1 MNLQELDSYNLA
13 DAVKFN
19 KQLNPRLWQKEQMRP
34 EVRDK
39 LLEIAADFKEFL
51 GLSDLEVKDITVSG
65 SNAGY
70 TYTPYSDIDLHLV
83 VDIPQADSD
92 DVYRELFDA
101 KKYQYN
107 DLHNIKIG
115 GYDVELY
122 VENANKP
129 PVSQGVF
136 SVLNNDWINIPRYR
150 KSTVDD
156 DAVRSKYEDFKHR
169 IDDAVKSNDMERIDS
184 LARKIKTYRQA
195 GLDAHG
201 ELGPENLAYK
211 MLRTQGYITKLYDA
225 KAAARDAE
233 LSLAEQNKVKVK
245 KPFIYGYKHV
255 AEDATATPDGVGAST
270 RMFLSEKPTPT
281 QEEIIRDFLNFAV
294 EELEIDNV
302 PKLRL
307 KKDPEWS
314 IRNKSFGR
322 YDAATGELIVALGNR
337 HIMDILRTLAH
348 ELTHRKQDETESMPL
363 DAGETGSAYENEAN
377 ARAGVLMRDYAGMH
391 PEYFEDVAVNEASG
405 YIPTRAQAKDPRFNM
420 ALTVDVH
427 PGQTGK
433 EANKMALKTDKQG
446 KPELLIKSAN
456 LQEATAKKSYGY
468 NSTPLSQA
476 PGEQEDELGNQE
488 ATGPEFEPQMPA
500 GTTKVDVT
508 DLTDW
513 YRLGMDISDMD
524 DADPKDYNQGPPQTV
539 ITFPSDE
546 AEQGYLKQF
555 KRLGLKTHDLDPDVE
570 GGEDVTGKHL
580 NKALAEELQAF
591 KEQDL
596 FEVKMT
602 SKNLANLAKDIKGAK
617 VGLEFEMYVPNVS
630 NDEDRDQEPDYDQDE
645 RVRDIDDAVNFFDDG
660 DYNGRNEIRRL
671 REQMESDY
679 FDWQT
684 EQIDQDWHNNG
695 FEFFQEYLDR
705 EEPFDPEDYQ
715 ERAEDEVKA
724 DYPDLDPTSEEFGEL
739 VAEKLREI
747 NAEYYVETWEAQG
760 RSYDY
765 AQEEFEAEKR
775 DEYSESD
782 WLDSISISYA
792 SDVEGNYGNVV
803 WPYYTSS
810 SDSAGDIEN
819 VALDFM
825 NAMGM
830 DSVAYS
836 SNYHGYGGGYK
847 KWVGN
852 GWVSVGSNKPDDCFT
867 IEPDGSLD
875 TPDNEGDTGLEF
887 VSPPIPLEDIGT
899 VMKKVQA
906 WAADNGVYTGKNN
919 KTSMHT
925 NISIPGYDLDKLDYL
940 KAALLLGDEHVLRQ
954 FDRIGN
960 SYAKPAIE
968 KVKQLARDKPEK
980 AKELL
985 DKMKSHLDAA
995 ASKILHSGVTD
1006 KFTSINTKDNRIE
1019 FRSPGGDYLT
1029 DIAENPKK
1037 MQDTINRMVVAM
1049 DAAMDPNKYKE
1060 EYQKKLYKVL
1070 TGDIGSRRGKT
1081 GEVEWTVTSN
1091 ATVWDKDTRRQM
1103 PAFKTN
1109 VEAKTAKEAWEKVKA
1124 NLPADSTQSEYSITP
1139 NKIAT
1144 PGDKDLLN
1152 IFSRYAAGEMPK
1164 AALKSFLRQAQLQRK
1179 VAKGENTGKM
1189 WWNVKYNGQRMEVVA
1204 DNESEAKTTAAREWG
1219 LAPGPTAINSMT
1231 AEPLRPYEEKPQT
1244 QGTTVAG
1251 RPNNPDGDWYLKNG
1265 DTNEIFY
1272 RFNASDYADAY
1283 GVLQQWKQEN
1293 PNSNINAMYG
1303 HGRAEPTPQGGGTYR
1318 ITTTG
1323 GGLIAGDEYG
1333 NDQTALQRAQYWA
1346 QRRDVDV
1353 VVRNPQGQ
1361 EVGRVSASGEITPTA
1376 QPPAQQNQGNWGIWI
1391 NANDRFANQPGT
1403 YSRGETPPLY
1413 RFPSQ
1418 EAAESWIEQQ
1428 RAERP
1433 NMRTDIEVREIEPAQ
1448 QSSGVNNLI
1457 PHGPGPWEL
1466 ASMANNQVYF
1476 NPTST
1481 DRQTAETEARAW
1493 IQQTGL
1499 DPAEFVVRTR
1509 ESVSQ
1514 QAPNW
1519 EIRDGST
1526 NRLVHQFYAPDR
1538 QEAAIIAGDFYD
1550 DNDFVGDNYTVQS
1563 IGSGADAAQGGII
1576 TTANEPATG
1585 SQVGQTYN
1593 PSGTGSFTGQWL
1605 ILNPNNQVIY
1615 RFGGIGN
1622 AQSDAN
1628 RIAMAWL
1635 TQNPQQLVDGV
1646 TVVPEMG

>member
-19 KQLNPRLWQKEQMRP
+19 KTLNPRLWQKEQMRP

-83 VDIPQADSD
+83 VDIPKADSD

-225 KAAARDAE
+225 RAAARDAE
-233 LSLAEQNKVKVK
+233 LSLAEQNKVK
-245 KPFIYGYKHV
+245 KPFVYGYKSV
-255 AEDATATPDGVGAST
+255 AEDVTSTPDGVGAST
-270 RMFLSEKPTPT
+270 RMFLSEKPELT

-294 EELEIDNV
+294 EKLEIDNV

-337 HIMDILRTLAH
+337 HVMDVLRTLAH
-348 ELTHRKQDETESMPL
+348 ELTHRKQDETESMPP

-377 ARAGVLMRDYAGMH
+377 ARAGILMRDYAAMH

-405 YIPTRAQAKDPRFNM
+405 YIPTKAQANDSRFKM
-420 ALTVDVH
+420 ALTVDIK

-456 LQEATAKKSYGY
+456 LLKEYQEFKQG
-468 NSTPLSQA
+468 LL
-476 PGEQEDELGNQE
+476 EDE
-488 ATGPEFEPQMPA
+488 
-500 GTTKVDVT
+500 
-508 DLTDW
+508 DL
-513 YRLGMDISDMD
+513 L
-524 DADPKDYNQGPPQTV
+524 
-539 ITFPSDE
+539 
-546 AEQGYLKQF
+546 
-555 KRLGLKTHDLDPDVE
+555 
-570 GGEDVTGKHL
+570 
-580 NKALAEELQAF
+580 
-591 KEQDL
+591 
-596 FEVKMT
+596 EVKMT
-602 SKNLANLAKDIKGAK
+602 GKNLAKLASDIKGVK
-617 VGLEFEMYVPNVS
+617 VGLEFEMIVPDV
-630 NDEDRDQEPDYDQDE
+630 NDDEETDQEPDYDYDE

-660 DYNGRNEIRRL
+660 DYNYGSIIRRA
-671 REQMESDY
+671 REEMESNYQDWQIEQMDEAWDS
-679 FDWQT
+679 
-684 EQIDQDWHNNG
+684 NG

-705 EEPFDPEDYQ
+705 EEPFDPEDY
-715 ERAEDEVKA
+715 EDRAESEVKA

-760 RSYDY
+760 RSYDR
-765 AQEEFEAEKR
+765 AREEFDDEQR
-775 DEYSESD
+775 DNFSEQD
-782 WLDSISISYA
+782 WLESQGIRYA
-792 SDVEGNYGNVV
+792 SDVINEYTDLT
-803 WPYYTSS
+803 WPHRTSS
-810 SDSAGDIEN
+810 GGDAESDIKG

-830 DSVAYS
+830 NSVAIATS
-836 SNYHGYGGGYK
+836 YHGSYEKWNGSE
-847 KWVGN
+847 WVGI
-852 GWVSVGSNKPDDCFT
+852 GRNKPDDCFT
-867 IEPDGSLD
+867 IEPDGSLEADD
-875 TPDNEGDTGLEF
+875 TGESGLEF

-899 VMKKVQA
+899 VMKNVQN
-906 WAADNGVYTGKNN
+906 WAGTYGAYTGLGN
-919 KTSMHT
+919 KTSIHT
-925 NISIPGYDLDKLDYL
+925 NISVPGYDIKNLDYL
-940 KAALLLGDEHVLRQ
+940 KAALLLGDEHVLRE

-968 KVKQLARDKPEK
+968 KVRDLVKSKPEK

-985 DKMKSHLDAA
+985 DKMKSQLNAE
-995 ASKILHSGVTD
+995 ASKLIHSGVTD

-1019 FRSPGGDYLT
+1019 FRSPGGDYLSI
-1029 DIAENPKK
+1029 IADNPQK
-1037 MQDTINRMVVAM
+1037 MVDTINRMVVTM

-1060 EYQKKLYKVL
+1060 EYQKKLYKLL
-1070 TGDIGSRRGKT
+1070 TGQGGGR
-1081 GEVEWTVTSN
+1081 
-1091 ATVWDKDTRRQM
+1091 
-1103 PAFKTN
+1103 
-1109 VEAKTAKEAWEKVKA
+1109 EAKTGAKQEMKA
-1124 NLPADSTQSEYSITP
+1124 D
-1139 NKIAT
+1139 
-1144 PGDKDLLN
+1144 DKDLLN
-1152 IFSRYAAGEMPK
+1152 IFSRYAAGELPRQ
-1164 AALKSFLRQAQLQRK
+1164 ALKSFVRQAQLQRK
-1179 VAKGENTGKM
+1179 VAKGEDTGKM
-1189 WWNVKYNGQRMEVVA
+1189 WWNVKYAGQRMEVVA
-1204 DNESEAKTTAAREWG
+1204 ANKGDAKVTAAKEWG
-1219 LAPGPTAINSMT
+1219 LTPAQAQLISATDIT
-1231 AEPLRPYEEKPQT
+1231 PLRPYEEKPQ

-1251 RPNNPDGDWYLKNG
+1251 RPSNPDGNWYLKNS
-1265 DTNEIFY
+1265 DTDEIFY
-1272 RFNASDYADAY
+1272 RFNAADYQDAY
-1283 GVLQQWKQEN
+1283 NVLQQWKQEN
-1293 PNSNINAMYG
+1293 PDSNINAMYG
-1303 HGRAEPTPQGGGTYR
+1303 RGRAEP
-1318 ITTTG
+1318 
-1323 GGLIAGDEYG
+1323 
-1333 NDQTALQRAQYWA
+1333 
-1346 QRRDVDV
+1346 V
-1353 VVRNPQGQ
+1353 
-1361 EVGRVSASGEITPTA
+1361 AS
-1376 QPPAQQNQGNWGIWI
+1376 QQNSTGNWGIWLG
-1391 NANDRFANQPGT
+1391 NADRFARESGQIDN
-1403 YSRGETPPLY
+1403 SVLR
-1413 RFPSQ
+1413 RFPNR
-1418 EAAESWIEQQ
+1418 EAAEQFIAQT

-1433 NMRTDIEVREIEPAQ
+1433 DMRTDIEVREIPATPIPGSTLDLQRQRAAQEPQ
-1448 QSSGVNNLI
+1448 GVAASNARSNLI

-1466 ASMANNQVYF
+1466 AGMANNQVYF

-1481 DRQTAETEARAW
+1481 DRQTAEAEARAW
-1493 IQQTGL
+1493 IQRIGL

-1509 ESVSQ
+1509 E
-1514 QAPNW
+1514 
-1519 EIRDGST
+1519 T
-1526 NRLVHQFYAPDR
+1526 
-1538 QEAAIIAGDFYD
+1538 AG
-1550 DNDFVGDNYTVQS
+1550 NT
-1563 IGSGADAAQGGII
+1563 DAAPGGTIN
-1576 TTANEPATG
+1576 TATEPTTG
-1585 SQVGQTYN
+1585 SEVGQTYS

-1635 TQNPQQLVDGV
+1635 TQNPREMVDGV